1 MPLPAALNPLRSL
14 RARFALVMGGS
25 GLAFALAA
33 TLWLQGDQR
42 AELADT
48 VGQGMRREA
57 LLLSRSLNV
66 ALHEQLRLLHQTAS
80 TPELSSGLME
90 PGDTR
95 LLLEQ
100 LRAQNPALAW
110 LGVTDA
116 AGRVQVAS
124 NALLEGQTLDD
135 PAWLQASLQGP
146 WVGRRRPAGRLAAH
160 LGLDAGGQAPALI
173 DLGTPL
179 IDFQGRTLGVL
190 AARVRWDWLDAL
202 HQSMLTPDRRL
213 PGSQTLVLDRD
224 GRVLL
229 GPAAQRGQA
238 LQVPGLAPLGSQ
250 ARAQLLDWPG
260 EGRFLTAL
268 GRDDSVATAPSA
280 GAPAAGGGGGAGGA
294 GGAGL
299 TVLVRQPAALA
310 FAGADALRQR
320 LLAYGLLATLGFMA
334 LSIWLAGR
342 VARPVKALSAAAAA
356 ASAGAQAD
364 FVVVPARRQDE
375 VAQLAHL
382 LQALQAELARRLA
395 QLAQTSRMAHVGGWS
410 LDIASQRATWTD
422 EMARIYEL
430 PPDTMPTR
438 DLAMAYFRG
447 DDHARLDAAVRRAVR
462 DGEPYDLELQLHM
475 PDGRRKWVRALGRA
489 VRDNGRT
496 VRLEGITQDI
506 TDRRAAEEAVR
517 DLNAQLEQR
526 VADRTAQLL
535 AANAELDSFA
545 YAVSHDLRA
554 PLRAMSGFSEALV
567 EDYGPQLDATARS
580 YLDQISLASRH
591 MGELIDGLLV
601 LSRSTRGL
609 LQLDDVD
616 VTALAERAVAELRRA
631 EPGRQVQ
638 VDISPGLRARGDH
651 RMVDAVLRNL
661 IGNAWKYSARNP
673 AARIQVSQRQ
683 LDGHTWTEV
692 ADNGAGFD
700 MAHAGRLFKAFARL
714 HRQDEFP
721 GLGIGLATVQRI
733 VNRHGGRIEADSA
746 PGQGAR
752 FRFTLPDNLH
762 DNRAPE
768 PEEPTPS

>member
-42 AELADT
+42 AELVDT
-48 VGQGMRREA
+48 MGQGMRREA
-57 LLLSRSLNV
+57 LLLSRSLNM

-124 NALLEGQTLDD
+124 NALLEGEPLDD
-135 PAWLQASLQGP
+135 PVWLQSALQGP
-146 WVGRRRPAGRLAAH
+146 WVGHRRPAGRLAAH
-160 LGLDAGGQAPALI
+160 LGLDSSGQAPTLI

-213 PGSQTLVLDRD
+213 AGSQTLVLDRD

-229 GPAAQRGQA
+229 GPAAQLGQP
-238 LQVPGLAPLGSQ
+238 LPLPGLARLGSQ

-268 GRDDSVATAPSA
+268 GRDDSAFGTTATAPALS
-280 GAPAAGGGGGAGGA
+280 GPAAAGTTPPA
-294 GGAGL
+294 GSAGL
-299 TVLVRQPAALA
+299 TVLVRQPEALA

-320 LLAYGLLATLGFMA
+320 LLAYGLLATLGFVA

-356 ASAGAQAD
+356 ASAGAPAD
-364 FVVVPARRQDE
+364 FAVVPARRQDE

-382 LQALQAELARRLA
+382 LQALQAELARRLD
-395 QLAQTSRMAHVGGWS
+395 QLAQTNRMAHVGGWS
-410 LDIASQRATWTD
+410 LDIATQQATWTD

-430 PPDTMPTR
+430 PPDTVPTR
-438 DLAMAYFRG
+438 DLAMAYFHG
-447 DDHARLDAAVRRAVR
+447 DDRTRLDAAVRQAVR
-462 DGEPYDLELQLHM
+462 EGRAYDLELQLHM
-475 PDGRRKWVRALGRA
+475 PDGRRKWVRALGQA
-489 VRDNGRT
+489 VRENGRT
-496 VRLEGITQDI
+496 VRLEGITQDV
-506 TDRRAAEEAVR
+506 TDRRAAEEAVHE
-517 DLNAQLEQR
+517 LNAQLEQR
-526 VADRTAQLL
+526 VADRTAQLR

-554 PLRAMSGFSEALV
+554 PLRAMSGFSEALI
-567 EDYGPQLDATARS
+567 EDYGPQLDNTARS

-609 LQLDDVD
+609 LQQGDVD
-616 VTALAERAVAELRRA
+616 ITALAERAVAELRRA
-631 EPGRQVQ
+631 EPGRTVQ
-638 VDISPGLRARGDH
+638 VDISPGLHARGDR

-661 IGNAWKYSARNP
+661 IGNAWKYSAGQ
-673 AARIQVSQRQ
+673 AAAHIRVSQHQR
-683 LDGHTWTEV
+683 DGHTWTEV

-733 VNRHGGRIEADSA
+733 VHRHGGRIEADSA

-752 FRFTLPDNLH
+752 FRFTLPDS
-762 DNRAPE
+762 RAPE
-768 PEEPTPS
+768 PEETAPS